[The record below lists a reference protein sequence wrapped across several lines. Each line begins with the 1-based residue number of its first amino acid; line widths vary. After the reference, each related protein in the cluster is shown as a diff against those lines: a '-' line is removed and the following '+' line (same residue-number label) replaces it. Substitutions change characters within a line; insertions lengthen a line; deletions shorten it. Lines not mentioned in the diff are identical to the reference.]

1 MQTILH
7 NIHSSSNN
15 NKIEEEMLKV
25 KCSEFFELVLKSPV
39 CTSELWM
46 AFTTSKDCE
55 CKRCHNSLHLTC
67 ITPNGSFSQVQKNEL
82 IFVGIIVSGQD
93 FVIRPQF
100 TCLTSNHGIFKMV
113 FSLRNANVEIE
124 RYEINLKVVSDRTS
138 RYVKKSDKIKRKV
151 YDELPKSPKSQSCS
165 SSSSLESSPRSYSVA
180 ETPELGLPILP
191 LMQNTDM
198 ASYAPIATNKTTIL
212 NWTKDVITNLLV
224 FQTQLMESVQ
234 EEFTEEQRR
243 LLGNSQQLIH
253 YIQTSSPIMGYE
265 N

>member
-67 ITPNGSFSQVQKNEL
+67 ITPNGNFSQVQKNEF

-100 TCLTSNHGIFKMV
+100 TCLTSNHGIFKME
-113 FSLRNANVEIE
+113 FSLRNSNAEIE

-151 YDELPKSPKSQSCS
+151 YDESPKSQSCS
-165 SSSSLESSPRSYSVA
+165 SSSSLESSPQCYSIT

-198 ASYAPIATNKTTIL
+198 TSYTPISTSKTTIL

-224 FQTQLMESVQ
+224 FQAQLMESMQ